1 MKELGM
7 SFYAP
12 QPRWLCTY
20 PSALSVCSDASQTS
34 GLKKGRNTATP
45 LRIRVLSNKL
55 LNRAAMNNEAG
66 VLKGAELRSIESI
79 YNLDNLPL

>member
-1 MKELGM
+1 M

-12 QPRWLCTY
+12 EPRWLCSY
-20 PSALSVCSDASQTS
+20 PSVLSVGSAASPPS
-34 GLKKGRNTATP
+34 GLKKSRNRATP

-55 LNRAAMNNEAG
+55 LNRAAMNSEAG

-79 YNLDNLPL
+79 YNLDKLPL

>member
-12 QPRWLCTY
+12 PPRWLCAY
-20 PSALSVCSDASQTS
+20 PSALSVYSDSSQTS
-34 GLKKGRNTATP
+34 ELKKARNGATP

-55 LNRAAMNNEAG
+55 LNRAAMNSEAR
-66 VLKGAELRSIESI
+66 VLNGPELRSIESI